1 MNNGRDNL
9 QKQRED
15 LEKEEEEL
23 LAEVTKLRSY
33 FARVASYLEN
43 KTKAITTSRSHK
55 TELYQLMTE
64 PSKLCCYRKCQVQ
77 ENLLKIHRCTAHLG
91 CLTLTQTNS
100 LVKNIQQVKSSL
112 CDKEP

>member
-64 PSKLCCYRKCQVQ
+64 PSKLAVTASVKCRKIFLRYTVAP
-77 ENLLKIHRCTAHLG
+77 HTWDA
-91 CLTLTQTNS
+91 
-100 LVKNIQQVKSSL
+100 
-112 CDKEP
+112 

>member
-33 FARVASYLEN
+33 FARVASSDLEN

-64 PSKLCCYRKCQVQ
+64 PSKLAATASVKCRKIFLRYTVAP
-77 ENLLKIHRCTAHLG
+77 HTWDA
-91 CLTLTQTNS
+91 
-100 LVKNIQQVKSSL
+100 
-112 CDKEP
+112 